1 MCFYLLLFLYRIGS
15 SAVCEFTLRGGAGKI
30 DKNEEERV
38 TTYLRDSPR
47 EYRLFLLG
55 AIWIDKMAA
64 HSSPVQKCHTLV
76 ASIT

>member
-1 MCFYLLLFLYRIGS
+1 MCFCLLLFLYRIGS
-15 SAVCEFTLRGGAGKI
+15 SPVCEFTLWVEGKI
-30 DKNEEERV
+30 DKNEEEKV

-55 AIWIDKMAA
+55 AIWVDKMAA
-64 HSSPVQKCHTLV
+64 HPSPVQKCHTLV